1 MTPQATMLATIVVP
15 LAASVLITRAGR
27 WPNLREAISV
37 LTTLALFALVVS
49 LLPSVLAGH
58 RPALQLFRV
67 LPGISLGFRL
77 EPLGMLF
84 ALVASGLWIA
94 TAIYS
99 IGYMRAEHESH
110 QTRFYAFFPLALASA
125 MGIAFASNLFTL
137 FVFYEALTLST
148 YPLVIHRETPE
159 ARRAGRVYLGL
170 LMGTSIGLLLLA
182 IVWTWAIAG
191 TLSFQP
197 GGILAGRVR
206 HAVVPVLLGLYLF
219 GIGKAALMPFHR
231 WLPSAMVAPTPV
243 SALLH
248 AVAVVKA
255 GVFTVLKVVIYVFG
269 THLLTQT
276 GASVWLMYVAGF
288 TLVTAS
294 LVAMLQDDLKAR
306 LAYSTVSQLS
316 YIVLGATLATRW
328 GIIGGSLHLV
338 MHAFA
343 KITLFFCAGAI
354 AVTTHKTRVSELNG
368 IGRRMPVTM
377 LAFLLGT
384 LSIIGLPPGGGAW
397 SKWLLAMGT
406 IEAHRYLLLAA
417 LMLSSLLNI
426 GYLMTIVARA
436 FFLAPGDGG
445 DVAGVREAPL
455 LCLVPLSITAL
466 GCVVLF
472 FYAQPI
478 VHMLMPLVNATG
490 SGG

>member
-1 MTPQATMLATIVVP
+1 MTPQSAMLLTIAVP

-37 LTTLALFALVVS
+37 VTTLVLFALVVS

-58 RPALQLFRV
+58 RPGVELFRV
-67 LPGISLGFRL
+67 LPGISLGFGL

-94 TAIYS
+94 TTIYS
-99 IGYMRAEHESH
+99 IGYMRAEHELH
-110 QTRFYAFFPLALASA
+110 QTRFYAFFPIALAST

-148 YPLVIHRETPE
+148 YPLVVHKETPE

-206 HAVVPVLLGLYLF
+206 HQVLPVLLGLYLF

-269 THLLTQT
+269 THLLTRT

-294 LVAMLQDDLKAR
+294 LVAMLQDNLKAR

-338 MHAFA
+338 MHAFG

-368 IGRRMPVTM
+368 IGWQMPVTM
-377 LAFLLGT
+377 LAFLLAT
-384 LSIIGLPPGGGAW
+384 LSVIGLPPGGGAW

-417 LMLSSLLNI
+417 LMASSLLNV

-436 FFLAPGDGG
+436 FFLAPEGDGS
-445 DVAGVREAPL
+445 VAGIREAPL
-455 LCLVPLSITAL
+455 SCLVPLGITAL

-478 VHMLMPLVNATG
+478 VHMLMPLVNVTG
-490 SGG
+490 SAG